1 MGMTFFSVGDKIMVP
16 AEITQIYIKSNGIE
30 YTAKL
35 DREITGHSANMISF
49 LESNRDK
56 VLLKRE
62 KETSNGQN

>member
-1 MGMTFFSVGDKIMVP
+1 MVP

-35 DREITGHSANMISF
+35 DKEITGHQANMISF